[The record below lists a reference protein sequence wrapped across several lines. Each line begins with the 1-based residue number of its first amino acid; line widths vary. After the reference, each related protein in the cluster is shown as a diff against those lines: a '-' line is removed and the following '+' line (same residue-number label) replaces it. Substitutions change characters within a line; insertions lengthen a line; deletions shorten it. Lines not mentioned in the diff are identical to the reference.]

1 MQIVKY
7 IILFFIIVISTL
19 IGKLMAKKYVHR
31 LEELEVNC
39 KTILGTK
46 KDKKNFNKL
55 LKQTNKTYSI
65 LSKSYKLILNQKIQM
80 PEDFLDIGLDID
92 KMGEELSNF
101 KEF

>member
-1 MQIVKY
+1 MNNQS
-7 IILFFIIVISTL
+7 ILIAMM
-19 IGKLMAKKYVHR
+19 KQHKEVHNNLNR
-31 LEELEVNC
+31 LEELEINC
-39 KTILGTK
+39 KTILGTE

>member
-1 MQIVKY
+1 MNNQS
-7 IILFFIIVISTL
+7 ILIAMM
-19 IGKLMAKKYVHR
+19 KQHKEVHNNLNR
-31 LEELEVNC
+31 LEELEINC
-39 KTILGTK
+39 KTILGTE

-55 LKQTNKTYSI
+55 LKQTNKTYFI
-65 LSKSYKLILNQKIQM
+65 LYKSYKLILNQKIQM

>member
-1 MQIVKY
+1 MNNQS
-7 IILFFIIVISTL
+7 ILIAMM
-19 IGKLMAKKYVHR
+19 KQHKEVHNNLNR

-39 KTILGTK
+39 KTILGTE
-46 KDKKNFNKL
+46 KDKKTFNKL

-80 PEDFLDIGLDID
+80 PEDFLEIGLDID
-92 KMGEELSNF
+92 KMGEQLSNF

>member
-1 MQIVKY
+1 MNNQS
-7 IILFFIIVISTL
+7 ILIAMM
-19 IGKLMAKKYVHR
+19 KQHKEVHNNLNR

-39 KTILGTK
+39 KTILGTE

-55 LKQTNKTYSI
+55 LKQTNKTYFI
-65 LSKSYKLILNQKIQM
+65 LYKSYKLILNQKIQM